1 MDNLDDDIILKCIKD
16 VYEELGNFNK
26 ENVYQSALY
35 IELNDKEFTVQTEV
49 MIPITY
55 KEYTVGFCRADI
67 IIYKGGL
74 PICIL
79 ELKSQTGKL
88 SVKEFSQ
95 LRKYLKYFRCPYGY
109 VINFSSELEI
119 KKVFNE

>member
-67 IIYKGGL
+67 IIYKMWFTNMY
-74 PICIL
+74 I
-79 ELKSQTGKL
+79 
-88 SVKEFSQ
+88 
-95 LRKYLKYFRCPYGY
+95 R
-109 VINFSSELEI
+109 I
-119 KKVFNE
+119 KISDW